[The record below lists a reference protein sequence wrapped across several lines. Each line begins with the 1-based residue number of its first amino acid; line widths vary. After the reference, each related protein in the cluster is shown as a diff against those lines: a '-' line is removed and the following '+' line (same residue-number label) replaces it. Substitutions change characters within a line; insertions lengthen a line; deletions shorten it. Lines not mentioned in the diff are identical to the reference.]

1 LIVPRLVPTRSRLL
15 RAAVFGALAVVSSFA
30 TTAVAD
36 DEPPA
41 SSPMAKPLSP
51 EMRAIEVD
59 EHRNERLDGA
69 LGFVDPAGNPVHAAD
84 WFDGERPVLLTLNY
98 YRCRVVCSVQLNGL
112 ADALGELDWT
122 PGDENFRVVTIS
134 LDADELADDAEHKRS
149 QILDQLGK
157 GAEVDWQ
164 FLRGDEVT
172 IQALAAQLGI
182 SFAYD
187 AEQDQFAHPAV
198 AVFLTPDGTIAQ
210 YIYGITYESRDLKFA
225 LLESGQGKIG
235 SPMEQ
240 LYLSC
245 FTYDH
250 TIGRYGPWAFG
261 IMRLGGTLTF
271 VILASTLAIFW
282 RRERRGSPP
291 APLSD
296 DPRVEAV
303 S

>member
-1 LIVPRLVPTRSRLL
+1 VSRPVTARTRLL
-15 RAAVFGALAVVSSFA
+15 HVAVLGAFVAAWSYVGAVRA
-30 TTAVAD
+30 
-36 DEPPA
+36 DEPRPD
-41 SSPMAKPLSP
+41 SPMAKPLSP
-51 EMRAIEVD
+51 ELRAIEVD
-59 EHRNERLDGA
+59 EHRSERIDGA
-69 LGFVDPAGNPVHAAD
+69 LTFVDPAGNQVKAAD

-112 ADALGELDWT
+112 ADALSELDWT

-134 LDADELADDAEHKRS
+134 LDADELAEDASHKRE

-157 GAEVDWQ
+157 GQGVDWQ
-164 FLRGDEVT
+164 FLRGDEVA

-198 AVFLTPDGTIAQ
+198 AMFLTPDGTIAQ
-210 YIYGITYESRDLKFA
+210 YVYGITYDSRDLKLA

-271 VILASTLAIFW
+271 LILASTLAIFW
-282 RRERRGSPP
+282 RRERRVRPL